1 MFRLSVICRVH
12 GGVIDHQV
20 VDVAEELWLGD
31 LQGAAVSFPGVVF
44 RVDRTEVG
52 VVIHGAE
59 RPITLL
65 PGGNLR
71 IDLSDRIEG
80 FEIELTVVRR
90 AHLAR
95 ERWYLGDIRLL
106 VLTCAIVLFG
116 MWVETLD
123 RWAHTNPDVAAELE
137 ALPRLWADTTPDLQ
151 PAVEEPT
158 HRAPSVRYIDE

>member
-20 VDVAEELWLGD
+20 VDVGEELWLGD
-31 LQGAAVSFPGVVF
+31 LPGAAVSFPGVVF
-44 RVDRTEVG
+44 RIDGTESG
-52 VVIHGAE
+52 VVVHGAE

-71 IDLSDRIEG
+71 IDLSDRIDG
-80 FEIELTVVRR
+80 FEIELSVVRR

-95 ERWYLGDIRLL
+95 ERWYFGDVRLL
-106 VLTCAIVLFG
+106 VLTGAIVLLG

-123 RWAHTNPDVAAELE
+123 RWVHTNPEVAAELE
-137 ALPRLWADTTPDLQ
+137 ALPRLWTVASPDLEPVDEQ
-151 PAVEEPT
+151 PT